1 MGRNIM
7 GIGGQSRI
15 SSIINHAY
23 GQKYKLK
30 SAAFIGPSQ
39 NAKYGLNLRSIGS
52 LIPFRKKSFASGK
65 MAVFLIV
72 AGFLALKII
81 MGVYYYNMLVDTEQ
95 NMLASHGDVQA
106 LIQRRNDIAVNLSK
120 AVFDYSNY
128 EQGVFKEVVSLRKFF
143 TESNLSGADTLKQ
156 LENYYKKTAGGAPS
170 PEAEM
175 PEMGSIAAALS
186 KLVAVSEQ
194 YPDLKLSAN
203 FETLM
208 GALVQIEM
216 DLASQRVKFNQETNI
231 YTTIRAKFPSN
242 VFAWLFGF
250 KSREYFDADE
260 RAKSFR
266 VIGY

>member
-1 MGRNIM
+1 M

-30 SAAFIGPSQ
+30 SPGLIGPSQ
-39 NAKYGLNLRSIGS
+39 NAKYGLSLRSLGS
-52 LIPFRKKSFASGK
+52 LVPFKKKRSASRKSII
-65 MAVFLIV
+65 FLSVSAILV
-72 AGFLALKII
+72 LKII

-106 LIQRRNDIAVNLSK
+106 LIQRRNDIATNLSK

-128 EQGVFKEVVSLRKFF
+128 EQGVFKDVVSLRKFF
-143 TESNLSGADTLKQ
+143 TESNLNGADTLKQ
-156 LENYYKKTAGGAPS
+156 LENYYKKTAAGAPS
-170 PEAEM
+170 PRAEM
-175 PEMGSIAAALS
+175 PEMGSIASALS

-194 YPDLKLSAN
+194 YPDLKLSTN

-231 YTTIRAKFPSN
+231 YTTVMAKFPGN
-242 VFAWLFGF
+242 VFAWVFDF
-250 KSREYFDADE
+250 KTRKYFDADE
-260 RAKSFR
+260 QAKSFR
-266 VIGY
+266 IIGY